1 MDPTKDI
8 RLEDSSEEHA
18 AEGQGETEDSGRRLF
33 HHSGGVTYFKKSTER
48 NFFLI
53 LTILALLWAVI
64 DRLGLF

>member
-1 MDPTKDI
+1 MDRMKEILSQGSDGEAGA
-8 RLEDSSEEHA
+8 EDR
-18 AEGQGETEDSGRRLF
+18 GRKLF
-33 HHSGGVTYFKKSTER
+33 YHSGGVTYFKKSTER